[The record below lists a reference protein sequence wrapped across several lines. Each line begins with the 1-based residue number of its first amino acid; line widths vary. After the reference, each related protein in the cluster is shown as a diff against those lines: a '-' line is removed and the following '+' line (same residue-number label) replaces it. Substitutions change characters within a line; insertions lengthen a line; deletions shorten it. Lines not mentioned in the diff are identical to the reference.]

1 MKMVLSFVLSL
12 CPALASAEPTVLA
25 AASTNRALDAAL
37 EASGLAAVVSYG
49 ASGTLARQIEQG
61 APADLF
67 VSANPKWMGH
77 LVEAGLVEG
86 DAVEV
91 LMSNTLVLIA
101 PPGALAW
108 EAVDLAERLKGE
120 NFVIANPDVAPVGAY
135 GKAALETLGL
145 WDEIPQVVPMRNT
158 LATVAAVAQ
167 GEATLGLVYASDA
180 AGQPVDILW
189 DIPADSHPAIQYLIA
204 PVSQGD
210 DPAAATQVLGY
221 LLSDPGRAALEA
233 HGFLAVEGL

>member
-1 MKMVLSFVLSL
+1 MKALLPFVLAL
-12 CPALASAEPTVLA
+12 CPALSWAEPTVLA

-37 EASGLAAVVSYG
+37 EASGIAAVVSYG

-77 LVEAGLVEG
+77 LVEAGLVDG

-91 LMSNTLVLIA
+91 LMSNALVLIA
-101 PPGALAW
+101 PPGAPSWDTVGLAQ
-108 EAVDLAERLKGE
+108 RLKDE

-135 GKAALETLGL
+135 GKTALETLGL
-145 WDEIPQVVPMRNT
+145 WAEIPQVVPMRNT

-167 GEATLGLVYASDA
+167 GEAAVGLVYASDA
-180 AGQPVDILW
+180 AGHPVDILW
-189 DIPADSHPAIQYLIA
+189 EIPADSHPAIQYLIA
-204 PVSQGD
+204 PVAQGD
-210 DPAAATQVLGY
+210 DPATAAQVLAY
-221 LLSDPGRAALEA
+221 LLSDAGRAALEA
-233 HGFLAVEGL
+233 HGFLSVEGL